1 MMPRPLPFVA
11 GLVLAWACAHSGAR
25 GDDKK
30 DPPKPSDYA
39 TGTVAD
45 EKLAKKAPAAGVTV
59 TKKGWDELLK
69 GWDVKAP
76 FEVDFDKQLVIVAT
90 SQGSGLTLTT
100 ELNEKGDL
108 LVKGVATA
116 DLRPGFRYA
125 LKRVDRAGVKTIN
138 GKPVPKE

>member
-1 MMPRPLPFVA
+1 MMSRQLPFVA
-11 GLVLAWACAHSGAR
+11 GLVLAWACAHSDGR

-30 DPPKPSDYA
+30 DAPKPPDSA

-45 EKLAKKAPAAGVTV
+45 EKLATKAPSAGVIV

-69 GWDVKAP
+69 TWEIKAP
-76 FEVDFDKQLVIVAT
+76 FGVDFDKQLVIVAT
-90 SQGSGLTLTT
+90 NQGSGLTLTT
-100 ELNEKGDL
+100 ELDEKGNL
-108 LVKGVATA
+108 AVRGVATA

-125 LKRVDRAGVKTIN
+125 LKRVDRAGIKTIS